1 MNQIVSNYML
11 VKKIEASDDKPLG
24 DSGAPKEIIF
34 HISENNSQNVKVLD
48 IGFGAGKLGCLI
60 KEKLNTSH
68 WEIDGVDG
76 WKANCHNADLIS
88 KKYYRNI
95 WHCLAQD
102 LSAEHLKSYDIICLL
117 DVIEHLDAQ
126 TARSL
131 IKFLFENL
139 GEKSALFLSTPLW
152 FYPQESVQTGDLEE
166 HLIGIPASSML
177 AMLPR
182 MYSINHPLIGGF
194 VYGKESVDFSDFF
207 QPSNNKNFTYEMG
220 LRILNSVGM
229 QYKPGV
235 LFKINS

>member
-1 MNQIVSNYML
+1 ML

-60 KEKLNTSH
+60 KENLNTSH